1 MNDQSDAQIDKAK
14 APKGDTVVAS
24 DSDSETHGAQS
35 SSALN
40 YLAMALG
47 FWKGGAARTAW
58 MLTGGVLAILLINLA
73 IAYGLNLWNR
83 WFFDALE
90 KREIARLQWAVLA
103 FVGLIVS
110 GAAAAVTM
118 VYLRMTL
125 QLAWRSWVTDHLL
138 KRWLTDQRYYKL
150 AIADETAT
158 TPESRITDDVR
169 LATDPMVDFA
179 TGFLSSLMSAI
190 TFASVLFFVGGSITI
205 GGWTIPG
212 YIAIAAIAY
221 AFCVST
227 AIFLIGRPLA
237 KAIDDKN
244 EAEAQFRFGLT
255 RIRENVESIAL
266 IRGDEDEL
274 QKSREGFESIA
285 AQTRKVIRNH
295 CNLTWMLNANAFF
308 AGTFALL
315 LAVPKYL
322 AGDLSLGA
330 IMQIASAF
338 TAVLTALN
346 WFAENF
352 IPVAQWRASARRVAV
367 LESAFSALDFR
378 ELDEASDGLVIKE
391 NREGLVV
398 LDNVSLLHHDGRTV
412 VDGADVQL
420 KPGERVLLAGESGTG
435 KSTMIRA
442 VAGLWPWGRGVIE
455 LPEGARTAF
464 LPQRPYVPN
473 GTLRDAIA
481 YPLEGEALDT
491 DHAKAALD
499 DAGLGYMI
507 DKLDDEEANLDHS
520 LSGGE
525 RQRIAFARLFL
536 QKPDVI
542 IMDEATAALDVES
555 ETRLLTLLFE
565 RYPDAT
571 VLSVGHRP
579 GLEDMHTRK
588 IVLRRERRG
597 ARLEPSTALGRT
609 RYLLSVRVP
618 ERLKHIS
625 KRLVRRDVED
635 AAPQAPSPVDQ
646 VVPPATTDT
655 ASKAAGQPRRIKEA
669 ATQAD

>member
-1 MNDQSDAQIDKAK
+1 MND
-14 APKGDTVVAS
+14 APDRAESAGNDFAANTGTA
-24 DSDSETHGAQS
+24 
-35 SSALN
+35 SALT
-40 YLAMALG
+40 YLAMAAG
-47 FWKGGAARTAW
+47 FWKGATARRAW
-58 MLTGGVLAILLINLA
+58 LLTGGVLGVLLVNLA

-90 KREIARLQWAVLA
+90 KREIAQLKTAVLV
-103 FVGLIVS
+103 FVALIAS
-110 GAAAAVTM
+110 GAAAAVAM
-118 VYLRMTL
+118 VYVRMTL
-125 QLAWRSWVTDHLL
+125 QLAWRAWVTDHLL
-138 KRWLTDQRYYKL
+138 SRWLTDQRYYKL

-169 LATDPMVDFA
+169 LATDPAVEFA
-179 TGFLSSLMSAI
+179 TGFINSVMSAV
-190 TFASVLFFVGGSITI
+190 TFAGVLFFVGGSITI

-212 YIAIAAIAY
+212 YIAIAAILY
-221 AFCVST
+221 AVCVST

-237 KAIDDKN
+237 DAIDAKN

-255 RIRENVESIAL
+255 RVRENVESIAL

-274 QKSREGFESIA
+274 LKSREGFQTIA
-285 AQTRKVIRNH
+285 AQTRRVIRNH

-322 AGDLSLGA
+322 AGDLTLGA

-367 LESAFSALDFR
+367 LTTAFAALDFQ
-378 ELDEASDGLVIKE
+378 DSDNAPDGLVIKE
-391 NREGLVV
+391 NKSGLVV
-398 LDNVSLLHHDGRTV
+398 LDDVSLHHHDGKIV
-412 VDGADVQL
+412 IESADVQL
-420 KPGERVLLAGESGTG
+420 RPGERVLLAGESGTG

-455 LPEGARTAF
+455 LPEGARTSF
-464 LPQRPYVPN
+464 LPQRPYVPS

-491 DHAKAALD
+491 EHAKTALR
-499 DAGLGYMI
+499 DAGLGYMV
-507 DKLDDEEANLDHS
+507 DKLDDEEVNLEQT

-525 RQRIAFARLFL
+525 RQRVAFARLFL
-536 QKPDVI
+536 QKPDII
-542 IMDEATAALDVES
+542 IMDEATAALDVDS

-565 RYPDAT
+565 RFPQST

-579 GLEDMHTRK
+579 GLEELHTRK

-597 ARLEPSTALGRT
+597 ARLEGPPPGVAGRT
-609 RYLLSVRVP
+609 RYLLSVRMPQRVKDIGSRIRGQAKP
-618 ERLKHIS
+618 Q
-625 KRLVRRDVED
+625 
-635 AAPQAPSPVDQ
+635 PQAAQAPAPLDKPI
-646 VVPPATTDT
+646 PPATTDV
-655 ASKAAGQPRRIKEA
+655 AAKAAIKKSA
-669 ATQAD
+669 VTDGAP

>member
-1 MNDQSDAQIDKAK
+1 MKDQAETAGDASRVSSAT
-14 APKGDTVVAS
+14 GDSGQEHV
-24 DSDSETHGAQS
+24 G
-35 SSALN
+35 SSALR

-47 FWKGGAARTAW
+47 FWKGETSRKAW
-58 MLTGGVLAILLINLA
+58 VLTSGVIAILLVNLA

-90 KREIARLQWAVLA
+90 KREIARLQWAVIA

-110 GAAAAVTM
+110 GAAAAVAM
-118 VYLRMTL
+118 VYVRMSL
-125 QLAWRSWVTDHLL
+125 QLAWRTWVTDHLL
-138 KRWLTDQRYYKL
+138 QRWLTDQRYYKL

-169 LATDPMVDFA
+169 LATDPMVEFA
-179 TGFLSSLMSAI
+179 TGFLSSFMSAI
-190 TFASVLFFVGGSITI
+190 TFAGVLYFVGGSITI

-212 YIAIAAIAY
+212 YIAIAAVAY
-221 AFCVST
+221 AGCIST

-255 RIRENVESIAL
+255 RVRENVESIAL

-274 QKSREGFESIA
+274 QKSREGFAAIA

-322 AGDLSLGA
+322 AGDLTLGA

-367 LESAFSALDFR
+367 LDNAFTALDFQ
-378 ELDEASDGLVIKE
+378 EPNGAPDGLVIKE
-391 NREGLVV
+391 NRAGLVV
-398 LDNVSLLHHDGRTV
+398 LDNVSLHHHDGKIV
-412 VDGADVQL
+412 VEGADVQL

-464 LPQRPYVPN
+464 LPQRPYVPT

-481 YPLEGEALDT
+481 YPLDGEALDT
-491 DHAKAALD
+491 EHAKAALN
-499 DAGLGYMI
+499 DAGLGYMV
-507 DKLDDEEANLDHS
+507 DKLDDTEANLDQS

-555 ETRLLTLLFE
+555 ESRLLTLLFE

-571 VLSVGHRP
+571 VLSVGHRT
-579 GLEDMHTRK
+579 GLEDLHTRK
-588 IVLRRERRG
+588 IVLRREKRG
-597 ARLEPSTALGRT
+597 ARLQPSSALGRT
-609 RYLLSVRVP
+609 GYLLSVRVP
-618 ERLKHIS
+618 ERLKHLG
-625 KRLVRRDVED
+625 KRLVRREVQE

-646 VVPPATTDT
+646 VVAPATTDT
-655 ASKAAGQPRRIKEA
+655 ASKAAVTSKPAVREP
-669 ATQAD
+669 ATHGK

>member
-1 MNDQSDAQIDKAK
+1 MNDSPDRVPHTTGGA
-14 APKGDTVVAS
+14 APNNGT
-24 DSDSETHGAQS
+24 
-35 SSALN
+35 SSALT
-40 YLAMALG
+40 YLAMAAG
-47 FWKGGAARTAW
+47 FWKGTTARRAW
-58 MLTGGVLAILLINLA
+58 LLTGGVFGVLLINLA

-90 KREIARLQWAVLA
+90 RREIGQLQTAVFV

-110 GAAAAVTM
+110 GAAAAVAM
-118 VYLRMTL
+118 VYVRMTL
-125 QLAWRSWVTDHLL
+125 QLAWRTWVTDHLL
-138 KRWLTDQRYYKL
+138 SRWLTDQRYYKL

-169 LATDPMVDFA
+169 LATDPLVEFA
-179 TGFLSSLMSAI
+179 TGFLNSLMSAV
-190 TFASVLFFVGGSITI
+190 TFAGVLFFVGGSITI

-212 YIAIAAIAY
+212 YIAIAAIGY
-221 AFCVST
+221 AVCVST

-237 KAIDDKN
+237 DAIDAKN

-255 RIRENVESIAL
+255 RVRENVESIAL

-274 QKSREGFESIA
+274 LKSREGFETIA
-285 AQTRKVIRNH
+285 KQTRRVIRNH

-322 AGDLSLGA
+322 AGELSLGA

-367 LESAFSALDFR
+367 LDTAFSALDFR
-378 ELDEASDGLVIKE
+378 EPDGAKDGLVIKE
-391 NREGLVV
+391 NGQGLVV
-398 LDNVSLLHHDGRTV
+398 LDNVSLHHHDGKIV
-412 VDGADVQL
+412 VESADVRL
-420 KPGERVLLAGESGTG
+420 RPGERVLLAGESGTG

-455 LPEGARTAF
+455 LPEGARTSF
-464 LPQRPYVPN
+464 LPQRPYIPN
-473 GTLRDAIA
+473 GTLRDAVA
-481 YPLEGEALDT
+481 YPLEGAALDT
-491 DHAKAALD
+491 DHAKAALK
-499 DAGLGYMI
+499 DAGLAYMV
-507 DKLDDEEANLDHS
+507 DKLDDTEINLEQT

-525 RQRIAFARLFL
+525 RQRVAFARLFL
-536 QKPDVI
+536 QKPDII

-565 RYPDAT
+565 RFPQST

-579 GLEDMHTRK
+579 GLEELHTRK
-588 IVLRRERRG
+588 IVLKRERRG
-597 ARLEPSTALGRT
+597 ARLEGQTSSVAERT
-609 RYLLSVRVP
+609 RYLLSVRMPQHVKDFGSRIRGRAKSP
-618 ERLKHIS
+618 QQAPQT
-625 KRLVRRDVED
+625 
-635 AAPQAPSPVDQ
+635 AAPLDRPI
-646 VVPPATTDT
+646 PPATTDV
-655 ASKAAGQPRRIKEA
+655 AAKAAVKKTTA
-669 ATQAD
+669 ADAPS